1 MSKATC
7 EKADVLTGRVEPGM
21 TFVEQCWVLCARIP
35 AGKVATYGDIANA
48 LGKPGAARA
57 VGRAMATNPFAPDV
71 PCHRVVAGDGRLTG
85 YSADGGVDTKADM
98 LRAEGVA
105 VEDGRADLKQR
116 FTFN

>member
-1 MSKATC
+1 MSKATFS
-7 EKADVLTGRVEPGM
+7 KADLLRGRTEPGM
-21 TFVEQCWVLCARIP
+21 TFAEQCRALCSRIP

-85 YSADGGVDTKADM
+85 YSAAGGVDTKAAM
-98 LRAEGVA
+98 LQDEGVA
-105 VEDGRADLKQR
+105 VTNGRADLTQR
-116 FTFN
+116 HVFD